1 MKAAVQP
8 NPSAFI
14 SLILKLSGLL
24 LVLGVLV
31 NGLVI
36 AYPLNGTNS
45 EWWVTSIAEWIER
58 GNIALVGLAFMLFGI
73 WVKQAQGHEPQTT
86 SNAWLIGAT
95 VLSVLLGLLFL
106 VIAPTY
112 ARGSQLANTA
122 AVQQLEQAASAA
134 EAQLDE
140 QLAAQRSQVSAVLSN
155 QELVDQLQQRLQ
167 SNDQL
172 SEQEQTFLQ
181 GIQDILQ
188 DAEND
193 PAALDKKVEE
203 ARQQGLQAIQTRQ
216 QQAIAELNT
225 QSTASMVHVLLKSLL
240 LAAGALFLAA
250 SAFRAMAKG

>member
-1 MKAAVQP
+1 
-8 NPSAFI
+8 
-14 SLILKLSGLL
+14 
-24 LVLGVLV
+24 
-31 NGLVI
+31 
-36 AYPLNGTNS
+36 
-45 EWWVTSIAEWIER
+45 
-58 GNIALVGLAFMLFGI
+58 
-73 WVKQAQGHEPQTT
+73 
-86 SNAWLIGAT
+86 
-95 VLSVLLGLLFL
+95 
-106 VIAPTY
+106 
-112 ARGSQLANTA
+112 
-122 AVQQLEQAASAA
+122 VQQLEQAASAA